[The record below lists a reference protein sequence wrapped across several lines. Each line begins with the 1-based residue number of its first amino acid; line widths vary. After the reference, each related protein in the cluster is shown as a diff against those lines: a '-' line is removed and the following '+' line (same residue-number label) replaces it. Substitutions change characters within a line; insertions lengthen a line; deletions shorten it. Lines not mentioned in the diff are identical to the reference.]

1 MAIIAVPSARAPRL
15 DTLLRSP
22 APGVGAKPRP
32 AVSGVDAAPRAGGS
46 PLTYVVGIGAIAAAV
61 AVFFVQLRH
70 ANLAAVV
77 TSVRPGWVLVAALA
91 TALSLLAAA
100 HSLTAFAPVRLRA
113 ADNLRAQLAV
123 SGLRIVA
130 PSALSTPTIWSRY
143 LSRSGLTTAQSL
155 AVVGTAQTAQ
165 LVTTIVGLS
174 MLALIG
180 SSGIAVPS
188 PVPLAIG
195 VVAVAMLVVSGSRL
209 ARVRR
214 AQRAAVHALSDVA
227 RHLRE
232 NPLAVLSG
240 LGASA
245 ALTITHITAFASC
258 VAAVGGHAS
267 ILALTG
273 VYLGAASAGSLIPT
287 PGGVGAVEAAMIAG
301 LAATGMAPA
310 TAAAAA
316 LLTRL
321 LTVWLLVPP
330 GWLAARSMRRRGL
343 L

>member
-1 MAIIAVPSARAPRL
+1 MAIRTAPAPAPRAAAAARG
-15 DTLLRSP
+15 T
-22 APGVGAKPRP
+22 GPR
-32 AVSGVDAAPRAGGS
+32 DAAPVASVVIERPRTGGS
-46 PLTYVVGIGAIAAAV
+46 PLMNVLGIGALAAAMI
-61 AVFFVQLRH
+61 VFFIQLRH
-70 ANLAAVV
+70 ADLAAMAA
-77 TSVRPGWVLVAALA
+77 SVQPGWVLVAALA
-91 TALSLLAAA
+91 TGLSLLAAA

-113 ADNLRAQLAV
+113 ADNLRAQLAIC
-123 SGLRIVA
+123 GLRIVA
-130 PSALSTPTIWSRY
+130 PSALSTPAIWSRY

-165 LVTTIVGLS
+165 LLMTVLGVGA
-174 MLALIG
+174 LAVIG
-180 SSGIAVPS
+180 STRIHAPS

-195 VVAVAMLVVSGSRL
+195 AVLVAALVLAGCRL
-209 ARVRR
+209 PRVRR
-214 AQRAAVHALSDVA
+214 AQRAAARALTDVA
-227 RHLRE
+227 RHLRQ
-232 NPLAVLSG
+232 NPSAVLSG

-245 ALTITHITAFASC
+245 ALTSTHVTAFAAC
-258 VAAVGGHAS
+258 VAAVGGHAP

-273 VYLGAASAGSLIPT
+273 IYLGAASAGSLIPT

-301 LAATGMAPA
+301 LATTGMAPA

>member
-1 MAIIAVPSARAPRL
+1 MAISTVQPTRTHR
-15 DTLLRSP
+15 
-22 APGVGAKPRP
+22 
-32 AVSGVDAAPRAGGS
+32 VDVAPRAARRRVQTPPPTVREQPTKRARTS
-46 PLTYVVGIGAIAAAV
+46 RLATVVGIGAVAAVVVVFVAQLRNADLGALVAAMQPGWVFVAAV
-61 AVFFVQLRH
+61 ATV
-70 ANLAAVV
+70 
-77 TSVRPGWVLVAALA
+77 
-91 TALSLLAAA
+91 LSLLAAA

-113 ADNLRAQLAV
+113 ADNLRAQLAICA
-123 SGLRIVA
+123 LRIVA
-130 PSALSTPTIWSRY
+130 PSAVSTPAVWSRY

-165 LVTTIVGLS
+165 LVMTIAAVGA
-174 MLALIG
+174 LALIG
-180 SSGIAVPS
+180 SSGLEAPS
-188 PVPLAIG
+188 PVPLAIAAAVI
-195 VVAVAMLVVSGSRL
+195 VVLVLAASRL
-209 ARVRR
+209 RPVRR
-214 AQRAAVHALSDVA
+214 AQRAAAHALTDVV
-227 RHLRE
+227 RHLRD

-240 LGASA
+240 LGASL
-245 ALTITHITAFASC
+245 ALTVAHITAFSAC

-273 VYLGAASAGSLIPT
+273 IYLGAASAGSLIPT

-301 LAATGMAPA
+301 LAATGMDPA

>member
-1 MAIIAVPSARAPRL
+1 MAITTVQQTRTHRVDATPQPPASRVGTQSRSMAVAVDRAPR
-15 DTLLRSP
+15 R
-22 APGVGAKPRP
+22 
-32 AVSGVDAAPRAGGS
+32 GGS
-46 PLTYVVGIGAIAAAV
+46 VLMNVVAIGALTAGVVVFV
-61 AVFFVQLRH
+61 AQLRN
-70 ANLAAVV
+70 ADLGALVAD
-77 TSVRPGWVLVAALA
+77 VRPGWVLVAAVA
-91 TALSLLAAA
+91 TVLSLMAAA

-113 ADNLRAQLAV
+113 ADNLRAQLAICA
-123 SGLRIVA
+123 LRIVA
-130 PSALSTPTIWSRY
+130 PSAVSTPAVWSRY

-165 LVTTIVGLS
+165 LVMTIAGVGV
-174 MLALIG
+174 LALLG
-180 SSGIAVPS
+180 SSGIAAPS

-195 VVAVAMLVVSGSRL
+195 AAVLAVLVIAGSRL
-209 ARVRR
+209 DPVRR
-214 AQRAAVHALSDVA
+214 ARRAAAHAMTDVA

-245 ALTITHITAFASC
+245 ALTVAHITAFTAC

-267 ILALTG
+267 ILALTCI
-273 VYLGAASAGSLIPT
+273 YLGAASAGSLIPT

>member
-1 MAIIAVPSARAPRL
+1 MAILTVPAAPAPMGDALRRPPATRVGPSPGSAALTVDRAPQRRG
-15 DTLLRSP
+15 TV
-22 APGVGAKPRP
+22 AMHVVAAGAL
-32 AVSGVDAAPRAGGS
+32 VAG
-46 PLTYVVGIGAIAAAV
+46 LVVFGA
-61 AVFFVQLRH
+61 QLRH
-70 ANLAAVV
+70 ADLGGLLAD
-77 TSVRPGWVLVAALA
+77 VRPGWVLVAAIA
-91 TALSLLAAA
+91 TGLSLLAAA
-100 HSLTAFAPVRLRA
+100 HSLTAFAPIRLRA
-113 ADNLRAQLAV
+113 ADNLRAQLAIC
-123 SGLRIVA
+123 GLRIVA
-130 PSALSTPTIWSRY
+130 PSALSTPAIWSRY
-143 LSRSGLTTAQSL
+143 LSLSGLTTAQSL

-165 LVTTIVGLS
+165 LLMTMAGVGA
-174 MLALIG
+174 LALLG
-180 SSGIAVPS
+180 SSGIHVPS
-188 PVPLAIG
+188 TLPLAIAAAAIA
-195 VVAVAMLVVSGSRL
+195 VLAVAAGRV

-214 AQRAAVHALSDVA
+214 AQRAAAHAMTDIV

-232 NPLAVLSG
+232 HPLAVVSG

-245 ALTITHITAFASC
+245 ALTLAHIIAFTAC

-273 VYLGAASAGSLIPT
+273 IYLGAASAGSLIPT

-301 LAATGMAPA
+301 LAATGIAPGA
-310 TAAAAA
+310 AAAAA